1 MKSYGDILHLPRP
14 EIRFHPR
21 MQRKLRAAQFAPFAA
36 LTGYGELVAQSLR
49 QAEIRVQEAETGVA
63 DPERPDDEMMGKVQL
78 LAEGGSQ
85 TGNLRYNGTEQGK
98 SIGEG
103 GKKMAGRNN
112 PDFSYEL
119 VEELGV
125 LSTSKSGWQKEIN
138 RVSYNGTKPKFDL
151 REWAPGREKMGKG
164 ITLNEEEAKEL
175 CKILFQYFKRQAE
188 R

>member
-14 EIRFHPR
+14 EIPAHPR
-21 MQRKLRAAQFAPFAA
+21 IQRKLRAAQFAPFAA
-36 LTGYGELVAQSLR
+36 LAGYGELVEEALR
-49 QAEIRVQEAETGVA
+49 QAEARVREAEAGVA
-63 DPERPDDEMMGKVQL
+63 EPERPDEMTENLHLMT
-78 LAEGGSQ
+78 EGGSQ
-85 TGNLRYNGTEQGK
+85 NRNLRYNGTKQQRTIKQG
-98 SIGEG
+98 GC
-103 GKKMAGRNN
+103 KMAGRNN
-112 PDFSYEL
+112 SDFSYEL

-175 CKILFQYFKRQAE
+175 CRILFQYFKKQAE

>member
-1 MKSYGDILHLPRP
+1 
-14 EIRFHPR
+14 
-21 MQRKLRAAQFAPFAA
+21 
-36 LTGYGELVAQSLR
+36 
-49 QAEIRVQEAETGVA
+49 
-63 DPERPDDEMMGKVQL
+63 
-78 LAEGGSQ
+78 
-85 TGNLRYNGTEQGK
+85 
-98 SIGEG
+98 
-103 GKKMAGRNN
+103 MAVRNN
-112 PDFSYEL
+112 SDFSYEL

-175 CKILFQYFKRQAE
+175 CRILFQYFKKQAE